1 IDPGTLFEGHDEA
14 WGNAQFEDFVAHH
27 YHQPSDEFQESWDF
41 GGNAKLARFGF
52 VLGWLASA
60 QPHSIEWHQ
69 GDEFETPRKK
79 SETTA
84 ASDGEQR
91 ESGRYRTFYREV
103 SRSVSLLR
111 REANSGPDLIEVRH
125 TAMWV

>member
-1 IDPGTLFEGHDEA
+1 LRLLG
-14 WGNAQFEDFVAHH
+14 V
-27 YHQPSDEFQESWDF
+27 
-41 GGNAKLARFGF
+41 GGARFGF

-91 ESGRYRTFYREV
+91 
-103 SRSVSLLR
+103 
-111 REANSGPDLIEVRH
+111 
-125 TAMWV
+125 